1 MNNTVEIKIIVI
13 PLMHYLNCKEYM
25 NEMVK
30 SYYMH
35 MEQLEVFEAIAER
48 FLSLKR
54 LRLCKRCRGLFYE
67 GYVSTHIKYF
77 A

>member
-1 MNNTVEIKIIVI
+1 MLRVYEWDATILLYAHGAIG
-13 PLMHYLNCKEYM
+13 
-25 NEMVK
+25 
-30 SYYMH
+30 S
-35 MEQLEVFEAIAER
+35 FEAIAKR

-54 LRLCKRCRGLFYE
+54 LRLCRKCRGLLYE

>member
-1 MNNTVEIKIIVI
+1 MNNTVIKIILI
-13 PLMHYLNCKEYM
+13 PLMHYLKWNEYM
-25 NEMVK
+25 NEMLQ

-54 LRLCKRCRGLFYE
+54 LRLCTKCRGLFYE

>member
-1 MNNTVEIKIIVI
+1 
-13 PLMHYLNCKEYM
+13 M
-25 NEMVK
+25 NEMLQ

-35 MEQLEVFEAIAER
+35 MEHLEVFKAIAER
-48 FLSLKR
+48 FLSSKR
-54 LRLCKRCRGLFYE
+54 LRLCTKCRGLFYE